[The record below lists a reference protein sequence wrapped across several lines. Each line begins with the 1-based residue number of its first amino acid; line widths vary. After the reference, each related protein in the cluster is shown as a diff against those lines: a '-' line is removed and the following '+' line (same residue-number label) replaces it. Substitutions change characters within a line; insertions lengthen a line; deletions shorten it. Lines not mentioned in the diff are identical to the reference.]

1 MILTS
6 TMKSELVILNLLPAL
21 LIVKSAIGL
30 LLALAVYP
38 AVVVF
43 KLEHELLSL
52 NHKATV
58 LLALV

>member
-1 MILTS
+1 
-6 TMKSELVILNLLPAL
+6 MKSGLVILNPLLVL

-30 LLALAVYP
+30 LLVLAVSP
-38 AVVVF
+38 AVAVF